1 MNYNKSHLL
10 SWLGQ
15 RITAII
21 IAILLPIHIIAI
33 PLANKKISFSLVSE
47 RLSHAEWLIIDISL
61 LIACIYHGLNGLYS
75 MTIDFNP
82 DKRISKAVLFFLWF
96 FGIMLSLYGILVL
109 WRFVR

>member
-1 MNYNKSHLL
+1 MNDTKSHLL

-33 PLANKKISFSLVSE
+33 PFSDKKINFSLVSE
-47 RLSHAEWLIIDISL
+47 RLSHTEWLIIDIFL

-82 DKRISKAVLFFLWF
+82 DKRISKAILFSLWF
-96 FGIMLSLYGILVL
+96 FGIMLSIYGFLVL